1 MTDIHQVL
9 ARKYRPQLFSQV
21 VEQNTAVYALENA
34 IQENRVGS
42 AYLFFGP
49 RGVGKTTIA
58 RILAKRINCEN
69 PKGVEPCDE
78 CESCQSIQKGYSMD
92 VIEIDAASNRKID
105 DIRDLREKVKF
116 RPIRGIKKVYIID
129 EVHMLTTE
137 AFNAL
142 LKTLEEPP
150 DHVVFVLATTEL
162 NKIPETILSRCQVF
176 TFRKVPV
183 TRLAKHLAEICRKEG
198 IQAEEDA
205 LFLIARKGDGS
216 VRDSLSFLEQ
226 AVSYCNGHITS
237 ERVRELTGSFTIET
251 FLQITKSLLDAKS
264 SADSLIRPIVQM
276 FDEGGDLERFVWEYM
291 DFLRTALYIRR
302 GIIESDFLGLTG
314 QDVTRIQNE
323 IESIAVFQLQQMFD
337 DIFDLKGKAFQ
348 MRIRNSYE
356 ARILIEM
363 TLLRMHEKLQ
373 RPSLDQVIH
382 QLNDLSRALES
393 GQNNNPTKIEMQ
405 TERKIEPARNV
416 ESEIKTEPKKN
427 IDKYSIENE
436 LQKQV
441 LGTIVDS
448 KSVPDLK

>member
-1 MTDIHQVL
+1 MSDIHQVL
-9 ARKYRPQLFSQV
+9 ARKYRPQLFSEV
-21 VEQNTAVYALENA
+21 VEQNTAVFALENA

-69 PKGVEPCDE
+69 PKAGEPCDE

-183 TRLAKHLAEICRKEG
+183 TRLAKHLADICRKEG
-198 IQAEEDA
+198 IAAEEDA

-251 FLQITKSLLDAKS
+251 FLQITKSLLDASS

-302 GIIESDFLGLTG
+302 GVIES
-314 QDVTRIQNE
+314 
-323 IESIAVFQLQQMFD
+323 
-337 DIFDLKGKAFQ
+337 
-348 MRIRNSYE
+348 
-356 ARILIEM
+356 
-363 TLLRMHEKLQ
+363 
-373 RPSLDQVIH
+373 
-382 QLNDLSRALES
+382 
-393 GQNNNPTKIEMQ
+393 
-405 TERKIEPARNV
+405 
-416 ESEIKTEPKKN
+416 
-427 IDKYSIENE
+427 
-436 LQKQV
+436 
-441 LGTIVDS
+441 
-448 KSVPDLK
+448 